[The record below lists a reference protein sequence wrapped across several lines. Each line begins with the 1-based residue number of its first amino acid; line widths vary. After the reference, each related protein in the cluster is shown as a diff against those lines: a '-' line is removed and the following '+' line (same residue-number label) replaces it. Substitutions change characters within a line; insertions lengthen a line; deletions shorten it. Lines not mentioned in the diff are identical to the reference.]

1 MLTTWSRRRRLTA
14 LMAASASLALAAGSL
29 QASAQTTGS
38 QQSDAQAAQSQQSEE
53 KTTITWGKPSEVI
66 STDPHLSGDGTSW
79 TVYYLIYDQLMGTND
94 NLEPA
99 AGLAES
105 WEQTSPTSYVF
116 NLRKNA
122 KFSNGRP
129 VTADDVVG
137 SIERLLDPELG
148 AAWGKQLKAI
158 DKVVAEDE
166 HTVRIELSEPLT
178 PLLSIL
184 SVATTSILPMKEL
197 NEGSFDPS
205 TEMMGSGPFMVE
217 EHLQD
222 ESWTLA
228 RNPHYWREG
237 HPKADQLVIRMMPD
251 PTTRIAA
258 LREGRV
264 DFATFENP
272 DTPRL
277 LANVP
282 NVDVHVQQTPNYFR
296 LDVSAL
302 EEDSPFTDARMREA
316 LSYAIDRDRI
326 VEFVFG
332 GESNPEYLVPATFD
346 PPAACREHPS
356 YTMPREERLEHAR
369 QLVKEAGAE
378 GEEVGII
385 ASSVLATYPLIA
397 QVLAQDLQAIGLQPK
412 IEQIPT
418 AAWYDRVF
426 VEDTD
431 FDLAVSWFAGY
442 SDPAMVMNWWAPGAA
457 SAYAGFLI
465 PVEEYSQVM
474 DEVRSLPPGPERDQA
489 MSRACEIVYEQA
501 NILPIVNKPDYIGY
515 RSDLIQPKFS
525 DVEGNFDVLKYA
537 EEFTRKN

>member
-1 MLTTWSRRRRLTA
+1 MLKSWSRRRDLIA
-14 LMAASASLALAAGSL
+14 LLAAGASL
-29 QASAQTTGS
+29 GFAAGPPPATAQTAGS
-38 QQSDAQAAQSQQSEE
+38 QQTDTQAAEPQQTNG
-53 KTTITWGKPSEVI
+53 TTITWGKPSEVI

-79 TVYYLIYDQLMGTND
+79 TVYYLIYDQLMGTDD

-99 AGLAES
+99 PGLAES

-116 NLRKNA
+116 HLREDA
-122 KFSNGRP
+122 TFSNGRS

-137 SIERLLDPELG
+137 SLKRLLDPEMG

-158 DKVVAEDE
+158 ESIVAEDE

-197 NEGSFDPS
+197 EEGTFDPA
-205 TEMMGSGPFMVE
+205 TQMMGSGAFMVE

-237 HPKADQLVIRMMPD
+237 HPKIDRLVIRIMSD

-277 LANVP
+277 LENVQ

-302 EEDSPFTDARMREA
+302 EEDSPFKDPRVREA

-326 VEFVFG
+326 VDFVFG
-332 GESNPEYLVPATFD
+332 GDSNPEYLVPARFD

-356 YTMPREERLEHAR
+356 YTMTREERLDRAR
-369 QLVKEAGAE
+369 QLVEEAGAE

-397 QVLAQDLQAIGLQPK
+397 QVLAQDLQEIGLVPK
-412 IEQIPT
+412 IEQVPA

-426 VEDTD
+426 VEETD

-457 SAYAGFLI
+457 SAYAGFVI
-465 PVEEYSQVM
+465 PVDEYTTVM
-474 DEVRSLPPGPERDQA
+474 DQVRSLPAGAERDEA
-489 MSRACEIVYEQA
+489 MGRACEIVYEQA

-525 DVEGNFDVLKYA
+525 EVEGNFDVLKYV
-537 EEFTRKN
+537 EEFTKQD